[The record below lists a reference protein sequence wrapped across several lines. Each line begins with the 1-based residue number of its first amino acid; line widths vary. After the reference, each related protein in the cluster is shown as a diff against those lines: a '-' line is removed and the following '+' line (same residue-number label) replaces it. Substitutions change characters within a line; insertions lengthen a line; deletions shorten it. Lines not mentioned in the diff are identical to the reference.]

1 MVKLI
6 KTVGENLMNDIIPG
20 LIMLL
25 PLLILAF
32 VLRWVRL
39 IKINSEYQVEQ
50 NKQIISLLQ
59 KIERKIDSL

>member
-59 KIERKIDSL
+59 KIERKIDTL